1 MPSPTIMVRNPKK
14 TERNLVEPLQQVVEQ
29 AVADLAFRRASSERS
44 AKRRCNSGL
53 VGQVFDADYT
63 PVHLVPGRR
72 LLVSI
77 ASH

>member
-29 AVADLAFRRASSERS
+29 AVAVLAFRRASSEGT

-53 VGQVFDADYT
+53 VGQVFDVDYT
-63 PVHLVPGRR
+63 PFHLVPGR
-72 LLVSI
+72 LLLLSVD
-77 ASH
+77 SH

>member
-1 MPSPTIMVRNPKK
+1 
-14 TERNLVEPLQQVVEQ
+14 
-29 AVADLAFRRASSERS
+29 
-44 AKRRCNSGL
+44 L

-72 LLVSI
+72 LLLSI